1 MIQIASGL
9 LKGVQLRS
17 PQAPGTRPSGER
29 LRQAL
34 FNVLRNF
41 RWGGSTILDAAAV
54 IDLFAGTGAWGIEAA
69 SNGAGS
75 VAFVESSK
83 PVLRVLKHNLEIAA
97 RCFEKQGLELPGMS
111 VVKQDVVAAYAAL
124 PLARVIFCDP
134 PYEKGWL
141 ERILELEARHHRI
154 EAGGLLLFEAAAR
167 EKGPEKPSDEP
178 DPSRASDLPARAR
191 LRAYDRKNYGDS
203 AVHFFVKS
211 RT

>member
-41 RWGGSTILDAAAV
+41 RWGSSTILDAAAV

-75 VAFVESSK
+75 IAFVESSR
-83 PVLRVLKHNLEIAA
+83 PALRVLKHNLEIAA
-97 RCFEKQGLELPGMS
+97 RCFEKQGLELPEMR
-111 VVKQDVVAAYAAL
+111 VVKQGVEVVYAAL

-134 PYEKGWL
+134 PYEKGLL

-167 EKGPEKPSDEP
+167 EKGPEK
-178 DPSRASDLPARAR
+178 R
-191 LRAYDRKNYGDS
+191 
-203 AVHFFVKS
+203 
-211 RT
+211 